1 MAGKPGRGGAPKG
14 NQNSARGRV
23 WRDAINRVLER
34 RSRAQRVAELE
45 LLAEKLI
52 DKCHEGDI
60 QALRE
65 FGDRIEGKPA
75 QIVTGD
81 PEGAPVQI
89 VIGRVDADL

>member
-1 MAGKPGRGGAPKG
+1 
-14 NQNSARGRV
+14 
-23 WRDAINRVLER
+23 
-34 RSRAQRVAELE
+34 LE
-45 LLAEKLI
+45 LLAETLI

-89 VIGRVDADL
+89 VIGQVDADL